1 MVLYEIAHFIP
12 SAVVNC
18 DIINVGVSL
27 SILVSI
33 YRQIIILSKYNICIN
48 LCLELLIFLDLFVCV
63 CVCYFVGFLCVLLLL
78 NIVSLFQKLFKS
90 IVKWS
95 FSVKSDSCPGRCT
108 LH

>member
-18 DIINVGVSL
+18 DIINVWVSL

-63 CVCYFVGFLCVLLLL
+63 CVLFRGIFVCVIVVKYSFLVPK
-78 NIVSLFQKLFKS
+78 I
-90 IVKWS
+90 I
-95 FSVKSDSCPGRCT
+95 
-108 LH
+108 